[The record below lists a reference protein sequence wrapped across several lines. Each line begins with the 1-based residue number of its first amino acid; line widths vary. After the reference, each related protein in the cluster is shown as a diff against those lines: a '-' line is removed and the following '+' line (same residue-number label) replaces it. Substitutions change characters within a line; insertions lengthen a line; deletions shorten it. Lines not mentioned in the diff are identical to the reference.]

1 MDKFGIKATLYDLI
15 GYVFP
20 GFLLITGCYSL
31 FFCATLPTIAEAS
44 KITFSIPFACIALA
58 TFYVTGH
65 AIASLSSLVFENS
78 WVSRLVNKLYA
89 FDTSIYDARSMELF
103 GVDYSTSGGRI
114 ALAYCVE
121 KFPSVF
127 GQAFV
132 FLAIYGFSR
141 NVSTVTIILTV
152 SYWITTNNFNS
163 WLLVSLVVI
172 LLMLHNY
179 FRFKQYYNK
188 QIAASIMIK

>member
-20 GFLLITGCYSL
+20 GFLLITACYSL
-31 FFCATLPTIAEAS
+31 FFCASLPTIAEAS

-65 AIASLSSLVFENS
+65 AIAALSSLVFENP
-78 WVSRLVNKLYA
+78 WVSGLVNKVYA
-89 FDTSIYDARSMELF
+89 FDTSIYDERSLELF

-114 ALAYCVE
+114 AITYCLE
-121 KFPSVF
+121 KFPATY
-127 GQAFV
+127 GLAFI
-132 FLAIYGFSR
+132 FLSIYGFSR
-141 NVSTVTIILTV
+141 NICVVTIILTV
-152 SYWITTNNFNS
+152 SYLYKTNNYNLWS
-163 WLLVSLVVI
+163 LVSAGSI

-179 FRFKQYYNK
+179 FRFKQYFNN
-188 QIAASIMIK
+188 QIASSIMIK